1 MLKKYIIILVLLVS
15 ATMLKAQ
22 NLNAERLPDM
32 NVPRAGHNV
41 FYADGE
47 LTVVGGHTS
56 GFVLTPTAEYFSD
69 GVWHV
74 VPTVYSHDNGMAVV
88 LNDGK
93 QVLLAG
99 GHEKNLGFGQSFEL
113 EIYDRERHSFEGFGT
128 LERNR
133 AFAQGIEL
141 DNGNVLICGNH
152 KGNDCF
158 EMFDGQRACH
168 HVKDVAVWRSS
179 PYLLPI
185 SNDDV
190 LAFGTVWRGRFEPCD
205 TVDHLNGEPF
215 CVPLLKDWI
224 PMIYNQNSHAN
235 QSFIGDKEAGDYSYI
250 IAAQNLDGEIAF
262 IHIQDTV
269 FSILPTSSSV
279 PTSSEWGKIHY
290 NRVAV
295 ADRNT
300 HKAHLVGNDAD
311 GRAYVVMV
319 EYDKNPAPLT
329 LYYTEPLQDFGD
341 ATPLLTPDGNLIVI
355 GGIIDD
361 NFTPV
366 TSVWLLH
373 TGTEKALSETHTYS
387 AWLWILCSLVLIAI
401 VLVIAKR
408 IHKPTQPTSQLD
420 AASKEMMARIKNIM
434 ETQQLHLNPD
444 LKISDVAEAVGINKN
459 AASACINANGS
470 TFSQLVNDYRL
481 EYAKKLLRQSPDMK
495 IATVALESGFAN
507 ERSFFR
513 AFKAATGTTPKDWV
527 KQNQTKS

>member
-1 MLKKYIIILVLLVS
+1 
-15 ATMLKAQ
+15 
-22 NLNAERLPDM
+22 
-32 NVPRAGHNV
+32 
-41 FYADGE
+41 
-47 LTVVGGHTS
+47 
-56 GFVLTPTAEYFSD
+56 
-69 GVWHV
+69 
-74 VPTVYSHDNGMAVV
+74 
-88 LNDGK
+88 
-93 QVLLAG
+93 
-99 GHEKNLGFGQSFEL
+99 
-113 EIYDRERHSFEGFGT
+113 
-128 LERNR
+128 
-133 AFAQGIEL
+133 
-141 DNGNVLICGNH
+141 
-152 KGNDCF
+152 
-158 EMFDGQRACH
+158 
-168 HVKDVAVWRSS
+168 
-179 PYLLPI
+179 
-185 SNDDV
+185 
-190 LAFGTVWRGRFEPCD
+190 
-205 TVDHLNGEPF
+205 
-215 CVPLLKDWI
+215 
-224 PMIYNQNSHAN
+224 MIYNQNSHAN

-459 AASACINANGS
+459 AVSACINANGS

-513 AFKAATGTTPKDWV
+513 AFKTATGTTPKDWV

>member
-300 HKAHLVGNDAD
+300 HKEIFH
-311 GRAYVVMV
+311 
-319 EYDKNPAPLT
+319 
-329 LYYTEPLQDFGD
+329 
-341 ATPLLTPDGNLIVI
+341 
-355 GGIIDD
+355 
-361 NFTPV
+361 
-366 TSVWLLH
+366 
-373 TGTEKALSETHTYS
+373 
-387 AWLWILCSLVLIAI
+387 
-401 VLVIAKR
+401 
-408 IHKPTQPTSQLD
+408 
-420 AASKEMMARIKNIM
+420 
-434 ETQQLHLNPD
+434 
-444 LKISDVAEAVGINKN
+444 
-459 AASACINANGS
+459 GS
-470 TFSQLVNDYRL
+470 
-481 EYAKKLLRQSPDMK
+481 
-495 IATVALESGFAN
+495 
-507 ERSFFR
+507 
-513 AFKAATGTTPKDWV
+513 
-527 KQNQTKS
+527 